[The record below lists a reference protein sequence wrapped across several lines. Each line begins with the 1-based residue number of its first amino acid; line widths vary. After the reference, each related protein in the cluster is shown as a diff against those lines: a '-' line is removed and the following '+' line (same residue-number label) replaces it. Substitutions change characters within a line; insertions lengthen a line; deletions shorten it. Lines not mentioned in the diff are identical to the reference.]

1 MGAAGLRRSYRLLA
15 PVYDL
20 AVRGALARARAR
32 SLARLQR
39 RARGEVLVAG
49 IGTGLDLPLLPPAHR
64 YVGVDLTRAMLARA
78 VARRGPLEVCFVEGD
93 VQALPFA
100 DAGFDM
106 AVLHLILAVV
116 PRPER
121 CLAEIA
127 RILRPGGR
135 VLLFDKFLRP
145 GERAWLRRAL
155 NPVARRIATRT
166 DVVFE
171 DVLAEVP
178 GLAVVADEPALIG
191 GWFRLIELEKRSV

>member
-1 MGAAGLRRSYRLLA
+1 VGAAGLRRSYRLLA

-64 YVGVDLTRAMLARA
+64 YVGIDLTRAMLARA

-116 PRPER
+116 PRPEQ

-127 RILRPGGR
+127 RVLRPGGR

-178 GLAVVADEPALIG
+178 GLAVVADEPALVG